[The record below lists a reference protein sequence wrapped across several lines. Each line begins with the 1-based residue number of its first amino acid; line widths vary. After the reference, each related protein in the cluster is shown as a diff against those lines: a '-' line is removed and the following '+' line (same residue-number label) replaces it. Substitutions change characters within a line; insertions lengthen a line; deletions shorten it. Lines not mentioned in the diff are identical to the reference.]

1 MFKGTREFLKVAFP
15 ILESII
21 ISSIFGVY
29 QQSLAF
35 AVVFFIGLLVF
46 TFIFGVI
53 IRAIGWGVIGYIVG
67 EQSYFLVNISVALVV
82 VAIRFG
88 INKLLKI

>member
-1 MFKGTREFLKVAFP
+1 MFKGTREFLKFAFP
-15 ILESII
+15 IIESII

-35 AVVFFIGLLVF
+35 TIVFFIGLMVF
-46 TFIFGVI
+46 TYIFGVI

-67 EQSYFLVNISVALVV
+67 EQSYFLVNISVTIILIV
-82 VAIRFG
+82 IRFG
-88 INKLLKI
+88 LYKLMKI